1 MSDPMIGVI
10 FVMLMFILLAFRM
23 PIWVSMSIPGILGVL
38 YLRDWQV
45 LINVID
51 KTVISNSLSYM
62 LSTIAMFVLMGELM
76 NSSGISSNLYASF
89 KEWFGRFR
97 GGLAL
102 ATVSAGAIFSASS
115 GSSIATTASLS
126 TIASKEMLKSNYSQS
141 LTSGSII
148 AGGSLGV
155 LIPPSTF
162 MVLYGVFAQQHI
174 GKLIVSGI
182 LPGILLTILYIL
194 TIIVYV
200 KINPNA
206 AEKGEASSWS
216 RRFKSLS
223 STLPITILF
232 LFVIGGL
239 FIGLF
244 GPTEAASMGAVG
256 AVIIALIKRKLT
268 FKVTVDVLERTLKIT
283 GFLFAILISALL
295 LNNFIVL
302 SGLPALLNNF
312 LSNLSIAPVYIFIII
327 VILYLILGVFM
338 DAMAAMLVTFPIILP
353 LVESLG
359 YDLIWFGVVM
369 CILME
374 LGQISPPLGMSIFVL
389 NGTAP
394 ELRIGNVY
402 KGAMLFSIPILALI
416 VLIYIFPEIVMF
428 LPDNL

>member
-1 MSDPMIGVI
+1 MSDPMIGLL
-10 FVMLMFILLAFRM
+10 FVLFMFILLAIRV
-23 PIWVSMSIPGILGVL
+23 PIWVSMAIPGIVGIL
-38 YLRDWQV
+38 YLKSWTV
-45 LINVID
+45 LMNVID
-51 KTVISNSLSYM
+51 KTVINNTLSYM

-126 TIASKEMLKSNYSQS
+126 TMASKEMLKSNYSQS

-162 MVLYGVFAQQHI
+162 MILYGVFAQQHI
-174 GKLIVSGI
+174 GKLIISGL

-200 KINPNA
+200 KIYPDS
-206 AEKGEASSWS
+206 AEKGEASTWS

-223 STLPITILF
+223 SALPIMLLF

-256 AVIIALIKRKLT
+256 AVIISLLKRKLS
-268 FKVTVDVLERTLKIT
+268 FKVVVNVLEKTLKIT

-312 LSNLSIAPVYIFIII
+312 LSNLSVAPVYIFIII

-338 DAMAAMLVTFPIILP
+338 DAFAAMLVTFPIVLP

-394 ELRIGNVY
+394 ELTIGNVY
-402 KGAMLFSIPILALI
+402 KGAMLFSIPILVLI
-416 VLIYIFPEIVMF
+416 VLIYIFPDIVMF

>member
-1 MSDPMIGVI
+1 MSEPMIGLVFI
-10 FVMLMFILLAFRM
+10 ILMFILLAIRV
-23 PIWVSMSIPGILGVL
+23 PIWISMAIPGIVGIL

-45 LINVID
+45 LVNVID

-62 LSTIAMFVLMGELM
+62 MSTIAMFVLMGELM
-76 NSSGISSNLYASF
+76 NSSGISSNLYTSF

-126 TIASKEMLKSNYSQS
+126 TIASKEMLKSNYSQP

-162 MVLYGVFAQQHI
+162 MVIYGVFAQQHI
-174 GKLIVSGI
+174 GKLIISGL
-182 LPGILLTILYIL
+182 LPGILLAILYIL

-200 KINPNA
+200 RINPNA
-206 AEKGEASSWS
+206 AGKGESSTWL

-223 STLPITILF
+223 STLPIMILF
-232 LFVIGGL
+232 LFVIGGM

-256 AVIIALIKRKLT
+256 AVIISLLKRKLN
-268 FKVTVDVLERTLKIT
+268 FKVVVSVFENTLKIT
-283 GFLFAILISALL
+283 GFLFSILIAAML

-302 SGLPALLNNF
+302 SGLPEILNGF
-312 LSNLSIAPVYIFIII
+312 LSGLSIAPVFIFIII
-327 VILYLILGVFM
+327 VILYLVLGIFM

-369 CILME
+369 CVLME
-374 LGQISPPLGMSIFVL
+374 LGQISPPLGMSLFVL

-394 ELRIGNVY
+394 ELGVGNVY
-402 KGAMLFSIPILALI
+402 KGAILFSIPILTLI

-428 LPDNL
+428 LPNNL

>member
-1 MSDPMIGVI
+1 MSEPMIGLVFI
-10 FVMLMFILLAFRM
+10 ILMFILLAIRV
-23 PIWVSMSIPGILGVL
+23 PIWISMAIPGILGIY
-38 YLRDWQV
+38 YLKDWQV
-45 LINVID
+45 LVNVID
-51 KTVISNSLSYM
+51 KTVISNTLSYM
-62 LSTIAMFVLMGELM
+62 MSTIAMFVLMGELM
-76 NSSGISSNLYASF
+76 NTSGISSNLYASF

-126 TIASKEMLKSNYSQS
+126 TVATKEMLRSNYSQP

-162 MVLYGVFAQQHI
+162 MVVYGVFAQQHI
-174 GKLIVSGI
+174 GKLIISGL
-182 LPGILLTILYIL
+182 LPGLLLAILYIL

-206 AEKGEASSWS
+206 AEKGESSTWS

-223 STLPITILF
+223 SALPIIILF
-232 LFVIGGL
+232 LFVIGGM

-256 AVIIALIKRKLT
+256 AVIISLLKRKLN
-268 FKVTVDVLERTLKIT
+268 FKIAVSVLENTLKIT
-283 GFLFAILISALL
+283 GFLFAILISAML

-302 SGLPALLNNF
+302 SGLPALLNGF
-312 LSNLSIAPVYIFIII
+312 LTGLTIAPVFIFIII
-327 VILYLILGVFM
+327 VILYLVLGIFM
-338 DAMAAMLVTFPIILP
+338 DAFSAMLVTFPIILP

-369 CILME
+369 CVLME
-374 LGQISPPLGMSIFVL
+374 LGQISPPLGMSLFVL

-394 ELRIGNVY
+394 ELGVGNVY
-402 KGAMLFSIPILALI
+402 KGAILFSIPILALI
-416 VLIYIFPEIVMF
+416 VLIYIFPEIVLF
-428 LPDNL
+428 LPNHL